1 MQKKRGEMA
10 KKCKKHKNKQAKK
23 QQLKLGQKQVFELK
37 EIDFLSQNGDKLAK
51 NGQKIKN
58 ENKNPVFETEKV
70 ELKKELSK
78 NIDFASQNWGEK
90 VFELKKVEFPRES
103 IKFYFVSQNWGKNDQ
118 IICQISF

>member
-1 MQKKRGEMA
+1 MKKKRGKMA

-37 EIDFLSQNGDKLAK
+37 EIDFLSQNWDKLAK

>member
-1 MQKKRGEMA
+1 MA

-90 VFELKKVEFPRES
+90 VFELKKIEFPRELL
-103 IKFYFVSQNWGKNDQ
+103 KFEKRPRRR
-118 IICQISF
+118 

>member
-37 EIDFLSQNGDKLAK
+37 EIDFLSQNWDKLAK

>member
-1 MQKKRGEMA
+1 MQKKRGKMA

-37 EIDFLSQNGDKLAK
+37 EIDFLSQNWDKLAK

>member
-1 MQKKRGEMA
+1 MQ
-10 KKCKKHKNKQAKK
+10 KHKNKQAKK
-23 QQLKLGQKQVFELK
+23 QQLKLGQKQVFDLK
-37 EIDFLSQNGDKLAK
+37 EIDFLSQNWDKLAK

>member
-10 KKCKKHKNKQAKK
+10 KKCKKHKNEQAKK

-37 EIDFLSQNGDKLAK
+37 EIDFLSQNWDKLAK

-103 IKFYFVSQNWGKNDQ
+103 IKFYFVSQNCGKNDQ